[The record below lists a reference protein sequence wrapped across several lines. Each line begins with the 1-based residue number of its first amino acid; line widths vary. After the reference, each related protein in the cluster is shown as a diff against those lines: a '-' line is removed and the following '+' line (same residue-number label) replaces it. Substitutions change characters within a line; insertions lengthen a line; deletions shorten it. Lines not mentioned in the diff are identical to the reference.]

1 MSVLIWLIPVLYASC
16 ASKDELLA
24 YIDRNKPRLLNWAWK
39 WNWSHLK
46 WRRRQTS
53 GRSQTTLLCV
63 VQKTW
68 LPWRSPCTC
77 SHEARGGCTPHMTCS
92 YRQSSLL
99 RKETSC
105 TELSRTLPQGSVG
118 SGFTLITAVFCCCCC
133 VCVFAYMCACGQVCT
148 VCVYVHACVC
158 VHAWVCTCVCVH
170 MLVCVHACVFR
181 VLTKSG
187 FFCLFKLYSYDS
199 KICHSLPYFII
210 YAATLK
216 QISAIKTRKEDFN
229 NTRLLG
235 RSVTQCLPVCCRF
248 HRAHPRMNCWRT
260 LTEFLLAATSCML
273 PWRLQPL
280 AKVLHLIR

>member
-77 SHEARGGCTPHMTCS
+77 SHEARGGCTPHMICS

-158 VHAWVCTCVCVH
+158 VHAWVCTCVCVFVCTCWCVCMH
-170 MLVCVHACVFR
+170 VFSEYWPNQDFFVCLNCILMTRRFATHYHISLYMQQHWNKLV
-181 VLTKSG
+181 
-187 FFCLFKLYSYDS
+187 
-199 KICHSLPYFII
+199 P
-210 YAATLK
+210 LK
-216 QISAIKTRKEDFN
+216 QEKK
-229 NTRLLG
+229 
-235 RSVTQCLPVCCRF
+235 
-248 HRAHPRMNCWRT
+248 T
-260 LTEFLLAATSCML
+260 LTTPDCLVGQWLSAYLCVVGSIVRIQGWTVGVHWQNSCLLPPAACYPEDSNLWQKCY
-273 PWRLQPL
+273 
-280 AKVLHLIR
+280 I